1 MISYIWPIAL
11 VIISNTV
18 YQICEKSVPENVSPF
33 ASLTITYFVG
43 MVISATMYLVTD
55 KNHNF
60 VAEIEKMNWA
70 PYVLGIVIIGLEAGF
85 IYVYKAGWQISTASI
100 VQSTFLA
107 IALIVVGALVYHEA
121 LTWNKILGIVICMIG
136 LVFINWK

>member
-11 VIISNTV
+11 VVISNTV

-60 VAEIEKMNWA
+60 VAEIGKMNWA